1 MKTKNFKVRFG
12 YNKNQTT
19 ATLVDREQKED
30 IATRFVKVREG
41 DSYNKKD
48 GRFFS
53 FKKLMKHVA
62 EKELLTK
69 EQRTSMWNSFKENVT
84 SNLVIR

>member
-12 YNKNQTT
+12 
-19 ATLVDREQKED
+19 
-30 IATRFVKVREG
+30 
-41 DSYNKKD
+41 YNKKD